1 MLYFYYLMFFLVG
14 TMAGVI
20 TLIFF
25 MGPLARKIG
34 YGHMF
39 SKFVAMF
46 PRLDRS
52 FEVKILK
59 RNIKGRTLLKK
70 LGIFTINPKKVY
82 IGGGKSR
89 IGIFPEGAGTNFTAE
104 DAALAERHAKG
115 EKNPKIK
122 ITETENVSFTDLIS
136 SVKSIMGA
144 DALADILMTARGA
157 WSPVEPD
164 KGKISTIK
172 LAGIGV
178 ILLVVFV
185 GLYIANTMGLFS

>member
-59 RNIKGRTLLKK
+59 RNVKGRTILKK

-89 IGIFPEGAGTNFTAE
+89 IGIFPEGAGTNFTPE
-104 DAALAERHAKG
+104 DAKLAELHVKG

-122 ITETENVSFTDLIS
+122 TGEENVSFTDLIS
-136 SVKSIMGA
+136 SVRSIMGA
-144 DALADILMTARGA
+144 DGLADLLMTARGA

-164 KGKISTIK
+164 KGRGPTIK
-172 LAGIGV
+172 LIGV
-178 ILLVVFV
+178 AVIILVAFV
-185 GLYIANTMGLFS
+185 GLYIAKTMGVF